1 MKNKNLLIVDDEED
15 ILRRFEKILK
25 AKGYSP
31 STAKSGSEALDY
43 LKSNNYGLIISDL
56 MMPGISGL
64 DLLEVI
70 KREYPNILFIVITG
84 HGSVETAIKAMKMG
98 VYDYLTKPVNMEEFL
113 ILVEKAFRYKDIVD
127 ENKELKAKLDSK
139 YSFNN
144 IIGKNHKMRDI
155 FNLITD
161 VSPSNATVLITGE
174 SGTGKELVASAIHY
188 NSHRKDSP
196 FVRVNCAALPE
207 NLLES
212 ELFGHVKGA
221 FTGAIR
227 DSVGRFESAHKGTIF
242 LDEIGD
248 LVPHL
253 QQKLLR
259 VLQEKEFEPVG
270 STETKK
276 VDVRVIAATN
286 QDLKSLLSEGKF
298 REDLY
303 YRLAVIT
310 INLPPLRERRDDIV
324 PLLKFFLD
332 KYNKEMKKDIKD
344 ISPNVLDTLFSY
356 NWPGN
361 VRELENVIERA
372 VVLSKTDTIKE
383 ETLPDEMKSQEGD
396 YILPDHHKSL
406 PEIMDVVEKKILL
419 NTLEKV
425 HWNKSKAADTLGIH
439 RSTLLSKLA
448 KYSIA

>member
-1 MKNKNLLIVDDEED
+1 MKSKNLLIVDDEED

-25 AKGYSP
+25 VRGYSP
-31 STAKSGSEALDY
+31 STAKSGPEALGY
-43 LKSNNYGLIISDL
+43 LKRNDYGLIISDL
-56 MMPGISGL
+56 MMPGMSGL

-70 KREYPNILFIVITG
+70 KRDYPNLLFIMITG
-84 HGSVETAIKAMKMG
+84 HGSVESVIKAMKMG
-98 VYDYLTKPVNMEEFL
+98 VYDYLTKPVNMEELL
-113 ILVEKAFRYKDIVD
+113 ILVEKAFRYKDLID
-127 ENKELKAKLDSK
+127 ENKELRAKLDSK

-155 FNLITD
+155 FDLITD
-161 VSPSNATVLITGE
+161 VSPTNATVLITGE

-188 NSHRKDSP
+188 NSHRNGGP
-196 FVRVNCAALPE
+196 FVKVNCSALPE

-227 DSVGRFESAHKGTIF
+227 NSVGRFEHAHKGTIF

-248 LVPHL
+248 IAPHL

-259 VLQEKEFEPVG
+259 VLQEKEFETVG
-270 STETKK
+270 SSETKK
-276 VDVRVIAATN
+276 ADVRIIAATN
-286 QDLKSLLSEGKF
+286 RDLKSLLSKGSF

-310 INLPPLRERRDDIV
+310 INLPPLRERREDIV

-332 KYNKEMKKDIKD
+332 KYNKEMKKNIKD

-383 ETLPDEMKSQEGD
+383 ETLPDDIKSQEGE
-396 YILPDHHKSL
+396 YMPRDHHKSL
-406 PEIMDVVEKKILL
+406 PEIMDLVEKKILL
-419 NTLEKV
+419 DALEKV
-425 HWNKSKAADTLGIH
+425 HWNKSKAADALGIH
-439 RSTLLSKLA
+439 RSTLLSKLS